1 MKVLTIREPWA
12 SLVGCGVKIIETRSW
27 PTSYRGELY
36 IHAGVHK
43 ISEKDERAVRLSKLI
58 PDNRLHY
65 GEIFMKCN
73 LVDCIKID
81 EDYAKKVQAETPEN
95 YECGNYTSGRYAWIL
110 SNVEYIEPIS
120 AKGRLSIWNY
130 EKNEHC

>member
-1 MKVLTIREPWA
+1 MLTIREPWA

-81 EDYAKKVQAETPEN
+81 EDYAKKYKPKHRKTMNAVTTPLGDMHGYYQMLN
-95 YECGNYTSGRYAWIL
+95 T
-110 SNVEYIEPIS
+110 
-120 AKGRLSIWNY
+120 
-130 EKNEHC
+130 